1 VRLEGSERDTR
12 APEPP
17 GPERRTSPGAG
28 PPGPEGRP
36 GRAVS
41 RGLARGLAAAA
52 LVGGIVLAVAFHREG
67 RLELDPEALRAWIE
81 AQGWRAPLVFVAATA
96 ARIFLLLP
104 SWVLMS
110 AGGLLFGV
118 VGGTLLGTVGFTL
131 GALVAFGIPRALGR
145 DAMAGR
151 LSGGLARL
159 DDTVRRRGAAWLGLY
174 TALPITPLTPAHA
187 AAGLSGMPPTAFAAA
202 VAAGLAPRTLLF
214 SWFGD
219 SLAEGDWGQTLAA
232 LVLGAV
238 LAALG
243 VRLARRAPGRRRGDR
258 AD

>member
-1 VRLEGSERDTR
+1 MEGSERDRR

-17 GPERRTSPGAG
+17 AAERPTSPGPAS
-28 PPGPEGRP
+28 PGPEGRRE
-36 GRAVS
+36 RALW
-41 RGLARGLAAAA
+41 RGLSRGLAAAA
-52 LVGGIVLAVAFHREG
+52 LAGGIALAVAFHREG
-67 RLELDPEALRAWIE
+67 RLDLDPEALRAWIE
-81 AQGWRAPLVFVAATA
+81 AQGWRAPLVFVAAA
-96 ARIFLLLP
+96 AVRIFLLLP

-110 AGGLLFGV
+110 TGGLLFGV
-118 VGGTLLGTVGFTL
+118 LGGTLLGTAGFTL

-145 DAMAGR
+145 DAMKGR

-187 AAGLSGMPPTAFAAA
+187 AAGLSGMPPAAFAAA

-219 SLAEGDWGQTLAA
+219 SLAEGNWGQTLAA
-232 LVLGAV
+232 LALGAV

-243 VRLARRAPGRRRGDR
+243 VRLSRRAARPPQGDR